1 MMTAGDCNFLNKET
15 DCMLYTIMRKGLKKF
30 IRIFIYVHIF
40 LAVSLL
46 LTHCTFKRYAEK
58 SYARAKKDK
67 PYDVIIV
74 PGVPYEKENT
84 TMVMKMRIFWA
95 KHLYDSGYTK
105 NIIFSGAAVYSP
117 FVEALAMK
125 TIADSLGIPAEH
137 TFAETKAEHSTE
149 NIYYSWKLA
158 KELGFEKIALA
169 TDPYQSG
176 LLRSFT
182 RRYCPGV
189 KAIPI
194 VFGMLDISNKS
205 LPVIDT
211 TSCHAD
217 GFVSILERE
226 GFWQRFRGTLGKRVK
241 EDRRESKKQKESEE
255 NVSQTT
261 Y

>member
-1 MMTAGDCNFLNKET
+1 
-15 DCMLYTIMRKGLKKF
+15 MRKGLKKF
-30 IRIFIYVHIF
+30 VRIFIYVHVF
-40 LAVSLL
+40 LAAALL

-58 SYARAKKDK
+58 SYARAKKEK

-84 TMVMKMRIFWA
+84 TMVMKMRIYWA
-95 KHLYDSGYTK
+95 KHLYDSGYTR

-117 FVEALAMK
+117 FVEGLAMK
-125 TIADSLGIPAEH
+125 TIADSLGIPREH
-137 TFAETKAEHSTE
+137 LFAETKAEHSTE
-149 NIYYSWKLA
+149 NIYYSWRLA
-158 KELGFEKIALA
+158 RQLGFKKIALA

-182 RRYCPGV
+182 KRYCPGV
-189 KAIPI
+189 KAVPI
-194 VFGMLDISNKS
+194 VFGMMDIGSKT

-211 TSCHAD
+211 TSCHAE

-226 GFWQRFRGTLGKRVK
+226 GFWQRFRGTMGKRVK
-241 EDRRESKKQKESEE
+241 EERKAEARKRKEEQES
-255 NVSQTT
+255 VSQTT